1 MKIRIRF
8 SKTGILRF
16 IGHLDLMRT
25 FQKAAARA
33 DLPLRFSEGFHPH
46 PLMSFAS
53 PLSVGETSC
62 GEYMDTELTA
72 SMAGTEILDRLNAAL
87 PEEIRCLSIRQL
99 PDEEKKKN
107 NNAMAIFG
115 RADYAVRIRPP
126 YDELLSAS
134 DPAAMISA
142 YLAQPARN
150 IIKKT
155 KRSESNV
162 DILPYIYELSFSDG
176 TFTMQLNAG
185 SKVNLKPEVVMED
198 LLAFSGINGF
208 EKVFSEEVPRD
219 LRLEIVRLDM
229 LTDEGVSLSQTGV
242 PLP

>member
-53 PLSVGETSC
+53 PLSVGETSR

-72 SMAGTEILDRLNAAL
+72 PMSGAEILARLNNAL

-115 RADYAVRIRPP
+115 RADYAVRIRAP
-126 YDELLSAS
+126 YDGLLSAS
-134 DPAAMISA
+134 DPSA
-142 YLAQPARN
+142 VITSYLAQPSRN

-155 KRSESNV
+155 K
-162 DILPYIYELSFSDG
+162 
-176 TFTMQLNAG
+176 
-185 SKVNLKPEVVMED
+185 
-198 LLAFSGINGF
+198 
-208 EKVFSEEVPRD
+208 
-219 LRLEIVRLDM
+219 
-229 LTDEGVSLSQTGV
+229 
-242 PLP
+242 